1 MRSDEDSYQKL
12 DYAKTVLQIDSNL
25 RDKMKTARLTIK
37 NYRGFSDQTPARLEI
52 GTGLTALLGPNNAG
66 KSSLKLFFYEMRG
79 LFEVFLR
86 GLGVNPSLLTA
97 INCSPIGLG
106 GYPGTSD
113 LTEIFNNSNDRDIT
127 FEIEVID
134 PTVRPEARHAVNRL
148 VATCERAAPL
158 QWKVKVYSVQS
169 PDDPVSSTNGTGKL
183 IVTVLWAGTALRCLT
198 SGICS
203 K

>member
-106 GYPGTSD
+106 GDPGTSD
-113 LTEIFNNSNDRDIT
+113 LPEIFN
-127 FEIEVID
+127 
-134 PTVRPEARHAVNRL
+134 H
-148 VATCERAAPL
+148 
-158 QWKVKVYSVQS
+158 
-169 PDDPVSSTNGTGKL
+169 
-183 IVTVLWAGTALRCLT
+183 
-198 SGICS
+198 
-203 K
+203 